1 MARNRSNRPDFK
13 DAYGRYSGTDQAEDR
28 RDREVR
34 DHDVYGYGAWDG
46 PGYARESGPHL
57 YGSKGH
63 RPPDHRPDRSD
74 YYDPDQRYRA
84 TAEPLGTYRDSDYGG
99 DEYRR
104 HFQGGAHV
112 RHADRDVDEGHRGK
126 GPRGYKRSDER
137 IQDDVCD
144 ALTNDRHVD
153 ASDVEVAVQD
163 GEVTLSGFVAV
174 RRSRRHAEAIAEH
187 VAGVKYVQ
195 NNLRIGD
202 QNPTTSNSTSSVSE
216 RSSRSR

>member
-13 DAYGRYSGTDQAEDR
+13 DAYGRYSGTDQGEDR
-28 RDREVR
+28 RNREVR

-46 PGYARESGPHL
+46 PGYARESGPHRRGPQGL
-57 YGSKGH
+57 
-63 RPPDHRPDRSD
+63 RRPDDQLEHSD

-84 TAEPLGTYRDSDYGG
+84 TAEPLGSYRDSDYGG

-104 HFQGGAHV
+104 HFPARTHGGY
-112 RHADRDVDEGHRGK
+112 ADRDSDEGHRGK
-126 GPRGYKRSDER
+126 GPKGYKRSDER

-153 ASDVEVAVQD
+153 ATDVEVAVQD
-163 GEVTLSGFVAV
+163 GEVTLSGFVAG
-174 RRSRRHAEAIAEH
+174 RRSRRDAEAIAEH

-195 NNLRIGD
+195 NNLRVGD
-202 QNPTTSNSTSSVSE
+202 QNPTTSNSTSSHSE